1 MHELYE
7 QVLNHLRGAWR
18 FRWVMLA
25 MAWVIFVAAA
35 LAILRMPDE
44 YQASATVYIDTH
56 SILRPLLRGLAVTSN
71 AEQRVR
77 IMTKTLLVRPNL
89 EKLMR
94 MTDLDVRASTP
105 REKEAL
111 LDSLADR
118 IHIESTRRGENIYKL
133 SFEDPDRKLAKKVV
147 QALVS
152 IFVEGLL
159 GQQRED
165 TDTAQKFLDKQLEI
179 YAKKLNEAEQ
189 ALADFKRANVGL
201 MPGQGK
207 DYYSSL
213 KEAEERLE
221 EARLKLRE
229 LENRKQALQR
239 QLAEL
244 KAGEDEE
251 SLFDFDIGGTGSIT
265 TPYDA
270 RIEALNQR
278 LDELLLRFTE
288 RHPDVIETRRLLKEL
303 QAKRQ
308 KLLEQAAEERPA
320 ASTGNPLKEQLQV
333 LLSETDAQIAAMRTR
348 VRAYQRKVDELRNM
362 VDTIPKVEAQLKQLT
377 RNYEVY
383 KRQYDELLARRQ
395 QADISEKAEVTADDV
410 KFRVIE
416 PPHVPLEPSGPPRLL
431 YLGAA
436 MVGSLGAGFG
446 LAFLLHLLRPTFQNV
461 KQLREGL
468 QLPVFG
474 SISMAHTAEIRHR
487 RRMELLSFS
496 LVILLLL
503 AFYAMTLFAEL
514 FQLGVVRHLRP

>member
-7 QVLNHLRGAWR
+7 QTLNQLRGAWR
-18 FRWVMLA
+18 FRWVMLGV
-25 MAWVIFVAAA
+25 AWLVFVIAA
-35 LAILRMPDE
+35 LAILRMPDQ
-44 YQASATVYIDTH
+44 YRASATVYIDTH

-94 MTDLDVRASTP
+94 MTDLDVRAATP
-105 REKEAL
+105 HEREAML
-111 LDSLADR
+111 GSLASR
-118 IHIESTRRGENIYKL
+118 IKIESTKRGENIYKI
-133 SFEDPDRKLAKKVV
+133 SFEDQDRELAKKVV

-159 GQQRED
+159 GQSRED

-179 YAKKLNEAEQ
+179 YARKLNEAEK
-189 ALADFKRANVGL
+189 ALADFKRKNVGL

-213 KEAEERLE
+213 KEAEDRLE
-221 EARLKLRE
+221 EARLQLRE
-229 LENRKQALQR
+229 LENRKRAQQR
-239 QLAEL
+239 QLREIE
-244 KAGEDEE
+244 AGENEE
-251 SLFDFDIGGTGSIT
+251 SLFDFDLGGAGSIT

-278 LDELLLRFTE
+278 LDELLLRFTD
-288 RHPDVIETRRLLKEL
+288 RHPDVIETRRLLDEL
-303 QAKRQ
+303 EAKRQ
-308 KLLEQAAEERPA
+308 KMLEQAVQERPPA
-320 ASTGNPLKEQLQV
+320 MTSNPLKEQLHV
-333 LLSETDAQIAAMRTR
+333 LLTETEGQIAAMRTR
-348 VRAYQRKVDELRNM
+348 VSAYQRKVDELRNM

-377 RNYEVY
+377 RDYEVY
-383 KRQYDELLARRQ
+383 KQQYEELLARRQ

-431 YLGAA
+431 YLGLA
-436 MVGSLGAGFG
+436 MIGSLGLGFG
-446 LAFLLHLLRPTFQNV
+446 TAFLLHLLRPTFQNV
-461 KQLREGL
+461 KQLRESL

-474 SISMAHTAEIRHR
+474 SISMAHTNEIRQR
-487 RRMELLSFS
+487 RRVELLSFS

-503 AFYAMTLFAEL
+503 AFYGMTLFAEL